1 MDNLLRMNQ
10 VVFSGGFGPGRE
22 GRDLRAARTALAL
35 YDRATARGTLSRLW
49 SALTRRPRHLLR
61 LEDVRNTCSVRG
73 SHYLGI
79 RSVPIRQIRGS
90 EDRSNDF
97 DVSFSPLQEH
107 SKGKWLSVAI
117 AWLRQ
122 EPLSPVELIQVGDV
136 YFVRDGHHRI
146 SVARTLEQEH
156 IDAEVIVWEVT
167 GLLPWENLVPTRRLA
182 AQPV

>member
-10 VVFSGGFGPGRE
+10 VVLSGGFGLGQE
-22 GRDLRAARTALAL
+22 GRDLRAVRTALAL
-35 YDRATARGTLSRLW
+35 YDRATARGALGRLW

-117 AWLRQ
+117 ARLRR
-122 EPLSPVELIQVGDV
+122 EPLSPVELIQVRDV

-146 SVARTLEQEH
+146 SVAKTLEQEH

-167 GLLPWENLVPTRRLA
+167 GRLPWENLVPTRRLA